1 MMTKPIALQLYSV
14 RERLSQN
21 FDENVRAIA
30 EMGYLG
36 VETAGFAG
44 TTPAAAADLFRSL
57 GLTVT
62 SMHSPLPLGD
72 QRAEVVETGRLLNC
86 SNIVCAY
93 IPPEE
98 FATLDQIKRH
108 CDRLNEAN
116 VNARADGMTLF
127 YHNHWWEYEPVE
139 GVYPYRLMAE
149 QCDPTIKFEIDA
161 YWVATAGCDV
171 IAVLDELGDRVTLLH
186 VKDGPRTTQDP
197 MVAVGEG
204 SLDYHAIIPAAGAA
218 EWMIVELDR
227 CASSMIDAVRASY
240 NYLTREG
247 LAHGR

>member
-1 MMTKPIALQLYSV
+1 MVKPIALQLYSL
-14 RERLSQN
+14 REQLSQN
-21 FDENVRAIA
+21 FEENVRAIA

-72 QRAEVVETGRLLNC
+72 QRAEVVETARLLDC
-86 SNIVCAY
+86 AQIVCAY

-98 FATLDQIKRH
+98 FASPDQIKRH
-108 CDRLNEAN
+108 CERLNEAN
-116 VNARADGMTLF
+116 AAARAEGLTLF
-127 YHNHWWEYEPVE
+127 YHNHWWEYQPVE

-149 QCDPTIKFEIDA
+149 QCDPSIKFEIDA
-161 YWVATAGCDV
+161 YWVSTAGVDAV
-171 IAVLDELGDRVTLLH
+171 AVLKELGDRVTLLH
-186 VKDGPRTTQDP
+186 VKDGPRNTQDP
-197 MVAVGEG
+197 MLAVGQG
-204 SLDYHAIIPAAGAA
+204 SMDYHAIIPAAASA
-218 EWMIVELDR
+218 EWLIVELDR
-227 CASSMIDAVRASY
+227 CATSMIDAVRASY
-240 NYLTREG
+240 DYLTREG